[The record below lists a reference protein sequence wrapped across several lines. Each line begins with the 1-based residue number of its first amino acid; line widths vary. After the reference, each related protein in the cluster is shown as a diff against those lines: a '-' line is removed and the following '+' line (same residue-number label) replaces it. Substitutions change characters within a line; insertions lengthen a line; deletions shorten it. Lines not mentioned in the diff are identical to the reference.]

1 ALGVVRPF
9 LELHPDQPR
18 LHREPLLHAP
28 VLPHDPAR
36 LRRSGEARRRRVLQD
51 VLAHHAAAR
60 ATCDGRARHP
70 PVPGHMERLLLAPD
84 PLRTGQPQP
93 LHAPARAGG
102 AALQL
107 RDAVA
112 RDLGRRRHRHSPH
125 PRHLSRFPA
134 ILRVRRRLGGSEGM
148 SARRALGLALA
159 DLYRNSWRL
168 VPVNAALGAVLVFS
182 AVLAIAVHALLV
194 LAVLAG
200 PLAAALAHCSVTLV
214 RTGNLV
220 LADAWEGLLLHW
232 RRGLA
237 LGAAGVCL
245 GVLAALAVHFYTRSS
260 AGWPFAFL
268 TLYLVVLLGIYAAVL
283 TT

>member
-1 ALGVVRPF
+1 
-9 LELHPDQPR
+9 
-18 LHREPLLHAP
+18 
-28 VLPHDPAR
+28 
-36 LRRSGEARRRRVLQD
+36 
-51 VLAHHAAAR
+51 
-60 ATCDGRARHP
+60 
-70 PVPGHMERLLLAPD
+70 
-84 PLRTGQPQP
+84 
-93 LHAPARAGG
+93 
-102 AALQL
+102 
-107 RDAVA
+107 
-112 RDLGRRRHRHSPH
+112 
-125 PRHLSRFPA
+125 
-134 ILRVRRRLGGSEGM
+134 M

-182 AVLAIAVHALLV
+182 AVLAVAVHALLV

-220 LADAWEGLLLHW
+220 LADAWEGLRLHW

-237 LGAAGVCL
+237 LGAAGVSL

-283 TT
+283 TTVAVASPELPLRLAARAAATLGAQRPGATLLIGLALLLVNLAGIAAAVMPFLTITLAYSFVAVAHFVLPPEAREV